1 MALRAA
7 IARWLVPG
15 SRSSAASTANS
26 FFVIKTEHPFM
37 ADSDDLDRASK
48 FIFYCIL
55 KNMNG
60 MFIYI
65 FYYKI

>member
-1 MALRAA
+1 
-7 IARWLVPG
+7 
-15 SRSSAASTANS
+15 
-26 FFVIKTEHPFM
+26 M

-65 FYYKI
+65 FLLQNMNT